1 VQTIS
6 TRLHHTLCA
15 LCILRST
22 QSRLHVCVLEYSLLK
37 FVGEQL
43 ILHSPHCCSLPAML
57 PGWGDQQHLTEQ
69 PPPDSHTF
77 NFPHFDDY
85 QHDYHTASSQLDQL
99 SWPSQPD
106 LSQSHSHYHHD
117 ATTLQAQAGPSSY
130 PDQSL
135 WALHQPYHY
144 TPQDHHDNDL
154 GIAIT
159 VPIHHPQPSGHPL
172 QDQLIHPRPQRFSDL
187 VPPAFLNAWQQSP
200 PISAASAAAS
210 DAMLNPSFFHN
221 SEPMS
226 AVPSPTHPSDH
237 VFDEVVQHSI
247 ITRSHNRPKE
257 SSGATRSSRRSTR
270 LTKAKSTATVTAS
283 SSAPSMG
290 LKVVPYGIQEFL
302 GECKEAMR
310 ASAFKR
316 SLLPSPD
323 SLSHMVKSSWDV
335 VAKSQTDG
343 KVSDTSSHHRCG
355 TDWEQECFST
365 GHRIS

>member
-1 VQTIS
+1 
-6 TRLHHTLCA
+6 
-15 LCILRST
+15 
-22 QSRLHVCVLEYSLLK
+22 VCVLEYSLLK

-43 ILHSPHCCSLPAML
+43 ILHSFHCCSLPAML
-57 PGWGDQQHLTEQ
+57 PGWGDQQHSTEQ

-106 LSQSHSHYHHD
+106 SSQSHSHYHHD

-154 GIAIT
+154 GVAIT

-172 QDQLIHPRPQRFSDL
+172 QDQLVHPRPQRFSDL

-247 ITRSHNRPKE
+247 ITRSRNRPKE

-270 LTKAKSTATVTAS
+270 LTKAKSTATATAS
-283 SSAPSMG
+283 SSTPSMG

-323 SLSHMVKSSWDV
+323 SLSQMVKSSWDV